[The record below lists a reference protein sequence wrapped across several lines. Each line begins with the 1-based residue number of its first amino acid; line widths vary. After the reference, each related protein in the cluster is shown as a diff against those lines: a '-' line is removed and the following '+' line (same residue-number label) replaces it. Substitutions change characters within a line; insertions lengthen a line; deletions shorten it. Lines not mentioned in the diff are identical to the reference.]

1 MPDLPIHHVI
11 FTRVERA
18 YSPRNVSGYQIVYQ
32 SPALGREVTQ
42 IEKRL
47 QCFETGKRG
56 SERYQF
62 FWTDRD
68 QAVVAKTVPL
78 LQPDPEVVDSSRR
91 DAFLAHALVIRQDA
105 FATLRSDPFAVFE
118 AAEHADLFA
127 EDVDRLVAYLR
138 AQ

>member
-32 SPALGREVTQ
+32 SPALDREVMQ

-78 LQPDPEVVDSSRR
+78 LHPDPEIIDSGQR
-91 DAFLAHALVIRQDA
+91 DAFLAHALVIGQNA
-105 FATLRSDPFAVFE
+105 FANIKNDPFAVFE
-118 AAEHADLFA
+118 AA
-127 EDVDRLVAYLR
+127 
-138 AQ
+138 